1 VRDVDHYVGR
11 QDHHQDEGRHQG
23 RLRQDHRRQDR
34 QVERHQDR
42 QGHRDEEQNQDVHL
56 GHQGHQDEDH
66 QDRQYEDHQGHRYA
80 GRQDRDENQDQDVL
94 QDQDGIHYDHQEAE
108 VLVGQMQTLVRE
120 EVEQDED
127 LLLDLDHEVA
137 FQLVACLW
145 EACPLEDDL
154 QLELVERE
162 VVV

>member
-56 GHQGHQDEDH
+56 GHQAHQDED
-66 QDRQYEDHQGHRYA
+66 RQEQH
-80 GRQDRDENQDQDVL
+80 
-94 QDQDGIHYDHQEAE
+94 DHQEAE

-137 FQLVACLW
+137 FQLVAFQLVACLW